1 MSHPGRELTSLAS
14 AQPSP
19 AGAGHQEV
27 QYYIVVVVVVRSL
40 GVLRGLTDITTMP
53 HRVLVSTSWSI
64 MLLSHW
70 AHTLLINCLIIP
82 HQSWSS
88 KDIDKYLVD
97 NSIPI
102 LCRAKPLLLI
112 MINHD
117 CLSAGRARCV
127 NLKGGHPAF
136 WDGTFQEFRSFR
148 IQAAAVAAAY
158 AARSQQVNASPTP
171 RTS

>member
-1 MSHPGRELTSLAS
+1 
-14 AQPSP
+14 
-19 AGAGHQEV
+19 
-27 QYYIVVVVVVRSL
+27 
-40 GVLRGLTDITTMP
+40 
-53 HRVLVSTSWSI
+53 

-148 IQAAAVAAAY
+148 IQAAAVAAAS
-158 AARSQQVNASPTP
+158 ASRSQQGNASPTP
-171 RTS
+171 HSINRYSSAPLGCQQLPAKKFPCFQPFHFHVVPAGARAGENVFLH